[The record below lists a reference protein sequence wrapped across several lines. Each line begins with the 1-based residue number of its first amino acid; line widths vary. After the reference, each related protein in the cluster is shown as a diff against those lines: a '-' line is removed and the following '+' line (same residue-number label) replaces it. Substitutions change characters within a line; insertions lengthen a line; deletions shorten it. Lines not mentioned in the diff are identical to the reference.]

1 MLQQEASRP
10 SLLGLSVVLS
20 VVLSVGLQQQKTHL
34 WLVNMVHSGYI
45 CGAPIG
51 QN

>member
-10 SLLGLSVVLS
+10 SLLG
-20 VVLSVGLQQQKTHL
+20 LSVGLQQQKTHL

>member
-10 SLLGLSVVLS
+10 SLLGLS

-45 CGAPIG
+45 CGAHIG